1 MIILTGISGGIGLPL
16 AKQVSKIDKVIGIYN
31 KNKPKIKI
39 KNVTFL
45 KCDILDEKEILKL
58 DKYIKSKNKLILISA
73 AS

>member
-58 DKYIKSKNKLILISA
+58 DKYIKSKNKLILS
-73 AS
+73 